1 MKAIVLDS
9 SSLTELK
16 QAGLLN
22 PFIQAKSPVILC
34 DFVWVTCR
42 GLFSERERKDFEKKG
57 LITRELDGKQVE
69 RVFRLFQKNP
79 SMTRCNCFSFVLAST
94 IPQSVL
100 VSNCQVVQ
108 SLAALQKQPC
118 KSLSWAR
125 KGLKMA

>member
-16 QAGLLN
+16 QAGLLK
-22 PFIQAKSPVILC
+22 PFLQAKSPVILC

-42 GLFSERERKDFEKKG
+42 GLFTERERRDFEKKG

-69 RVFRLFQKNP
+69 RVFRLFQQNP
-79 SMTRCNCFSFVLAST
+79 TMTRCNCFSFILAST

-100 VSNCQVVQ
+100 ISNCKTVQ
-108 SLAALQKQPC
+108 SLADSQKQHC

-125 KGLKMA
+125 KGLKAA